1 MSDNR
6 EGKSV
11 LTLKNVTKRF
21 SGLVAV
27 NDLSLDMKERTIHA
41 LIGPNGAGKST
52 AINMIT
58 GLLPLTEGEIYHEG
72 TKISGM
78 SAHQIAQT
86 RCSRTFQNLK
96 LYRSMTVKENLMM
109 GSMMD
114 MKQGFF
120 PFMFNFGAAA
130 REEKL
135 IQEKADSILEFIGLK
150 DLADEYPAN
159 MPYGKQKL
167 TELARS
173 LMSDPKLLFLDEPA
187 AGLNPSER
195 VEFVNIMLKVNGI
208 DVYYGKVQAL
218 FDVSIEVGDNE
229 IVSIIGANGAGKT
242 TLMKSIMGIN
252 KPKKGTIE
260 YNGQVISGLPS
271 HKVVGHKIVYVP
283 EGREIFPNMTVQEN
297 LEMGAYSVKMSKA
310 DMDRH
315 LEEQYEIFP
324 RLKERA
330 KQKAGSMSG
339 GEQQMLAI
347 ARGLMS
353 DPELL
358 MLDEPSLGLA
368 PVIVDDMFDVI
379 VRVNKVRNIP
389 IAIVEQNAFM
399 AMSIS
404 NRTYVLEVG
413 NLVASGDS
421 KVLMDS
427 DDIKKA
433 YLGG

>member
-27 NDLSLDMKERTIHA
+27 NDLSLDMMERTIHA

-52 AINMIT
+52 AINIIT

-109 GSMMD
+109 G
-114 MKQGFF
+114 
-120 PFMFNFGAAA
+120 
-130 REEKL
+130 
-135 IQEKADSILEFIGLK
+135 
-150 DLADEYPAN
+150 
-159 MPYGKQKL
+159 
-167 TELARS
+167 
-173 LMSDPKLLFLDEPA
+173 
-187 AGLNPSER
+187 
-195 VEFVNIMLKVNGI
+195 I
-208 DVYYGKVQAL
+208 D
-218 FDVSIEVGDNE
+218 
-229 IVSIIGANGAGKT
+229 
-242 TLMKSIMGIN
+242 

-283 EGREIFPNMTVQEN
+283 EGREIFPNMTMQEN

-389 IAIVEQNAFM
+389 IAIVERNAFM

-413 NLVASGDS
+413 NLVAIGDS

>member
-1 MSDNR
+1 
-6 EGKSV
+6 
-11 LTLKNVTKRF
+11 
-21 SGLVAV
+21 
-27 NDLSLDMKERTIHA
+27 
-41 LIGPNGAGKST
+41 
-52 AINMIT
+52 
-58 GLLPLTEGEIYHEG
+58 
-72 TKISGM
+72 
-78 SAHQIAQT
+78 
-86 RCSRTFQNLK
+86 
-96 LYRSMTVKENLMM
+96 
-109 GSMMD
+109 
-114 MKQGFF
+114 
-120 PFMFNFGAAA
+120 
-130 REEKL
+130 
-135 IQEKADSILEFIGLK
+135 
-150 DLADEYPAN
+150 
-159 MPYGKQKL
+159 
-167 TELARS
+167 
-173 LMSDPKLLFLDEPA
+173 
-187 AGLNPSER
+187 
-195 VEFVNIMLKVNGI
+195 MLKVNGI

-218 FDVSIEVGDNE
+218 SDVSVEIGDHE

-242 TLMKSIMGIN
+242 TLMKTIMGIN

-260 YNGQVISGLPS
+260 YNGQMIHGLPP
-271 HKVVGHKIVYVP
+271 HKVVSRKLVYVP

-310 DMDRH
+310 ALEQH
-315 LEEQYEIFP
+315 LEEQFDIFP

-413 NLVASGDS
+413 SLVASGKS
-421 KVLMDS
+421 TELMDS
-427 DDIKKA
+427 DEIKKA

>member
-1 MSDNR
+1 
-6 EGKSV
+6 
-11 LTLKNVTKRF
+11 
-21 SGLVAV
+21 
-27 NDLSLDMKERTIHA
+27 
-41 LIGPNGAGKST
+41 
-52 AINMIT
+52 
-58 GLLPLTEGEIYHEG
+58 
-72 TKISGM
+72 
-78 SAHQIAQT
+78 
-86 RCSRTFQNLK
+86 
-96 LYRSMTVKENLMM
+96 
-109 GSMMD
+109 
-114 MKQGFF
+114 
-120 PFMFNFGAAA
+120 
-130 REEKL
+130 
-135 IQEKADSILEFIGLK
+135 
-150 DLADEYPAN
+150 
-159 MPYGKQKL
+159 
-167 TELARS
+167 
-173 LMSDPKLLFLDEPA
+173 
-187 AGLNPSER
+187 
-195 VEFVNIMLKVNGI
+195 MLKVNGI

-218 FDVSIEVGDNE
+218 FDVSIEVGDRE

-252 KPKKGTIE
+252 KPKSGTIE
-260 YNGQVISGLPS
+260 YNGQVISGLPP
-271 HKVVGHKIVYVP
+271 HKVVSKKIVYIP

-297 LEMGAYSVKMSKA
+297 LEMGAYSVKLSKA
-310 DMDRH
+310 EMERH
-315 LEEQYEIFP
+315 LEEQYDIFP

-404 NRTYVLEVG
+404 DRTYVLEVG
-413 NLVASGDS
+413 NLVTQGES
-421 KVLMDS
+421 KALMDS
-427 DDIKKA
+427 DEIKKA